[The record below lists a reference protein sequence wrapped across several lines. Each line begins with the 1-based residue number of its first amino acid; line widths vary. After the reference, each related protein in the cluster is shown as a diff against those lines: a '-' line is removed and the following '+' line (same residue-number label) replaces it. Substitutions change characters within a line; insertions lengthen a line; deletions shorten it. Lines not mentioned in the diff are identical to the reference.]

1 MTSEEPNNTGGT
13 SSLTTSTTSSST
25 ITKATNHKTQRG
37 FISES
42 STISDNTSDF
52 IEIVKK
58 YEVVYNNHHPD
69 YKNVEVKAKIW
80 SQIAEEIGLSV
91 GKQIDIFFTLPLT
104 LYYHNTKRTTP
115 ALYKIFIKTKKN
127 AKRKTLF
134 RFSSFEM
141 KIFYYTRC

>member
-1 MTSEEPNNTGGT
+1 MTSEEPNNNINNGCVGTT
-13 SSLTTSTTSSST
+13 SSLTTSS
-25 ITKATNHKTQRG
+25 ITKTTTTVSQKPQRG

-91 GKQIDIFFTLPLT
+91 GKIDI
-104 LYYHNTKRTTP
+104 YYAQHTGHHKHNTLLSKR
-115 ALYKIFIKTKKN
+115 N
-127 AKRKTLF
+127 
-134 RFSSFEM
+134 
-141 KIFYYTRC
+141 TRNDN

>member
-13 SSLTTSTTSSST
+13 SSLTTTST
-25 ITKATNHKTQRG
+25 ITKTTNHKAQRG

-91 GKQIDIFFTLPLT
+91 GKNIDIFTL
-104 LYYHNTKRTTP
+104 LYSLLLQHKTNP
-115 ALYKIFIKTKKN
+115 AMYKI
-127 AKRKTLF
+127 LD
-134 RFSSFEM
+134 
-141 KIFYYTRC
+141 